1 MARFRFKQRP
11 LNDKQKIGSPYQLT
25 DGERLLSIVV
35 TVVNFSADKYLIQ
48 LFQYCL
54 AFLKYNKALEIL
66 SEVVLHHLKK

>member
-35 TVVNFSADKYLIQ
+35 TVVNFSADKYLG
-48 LFQYCL
+48 FHDTT
-54 AFLKYNKALEIL
+54 FSIL
-66 SEVVLHHLKK
+66 SSLFKVQ